1 MGGSFNYSDSKTQ
14 SNYQSVNEQ
23 SGILAGDAGFQVNV
37 KGNTDLKGA
46 VIASTD
52 KAIQDNKN
60 SLTTE
65 TLITSNIE
73 NSAEYEANAK
83 GISLGGGTQ
92 SGKPTLSGAGV
103 GSDNG
108 DAESTTVSAISSGKV
123 NITESNKQN
132 TLTGHDAT
140 TTVALLNRD
149 VQKSI
154 DSQGNVIA
162 ADSKGNSTAG
172 TIAPIF
178 DKDKVQREVA
188 AQVKI
193 TQAFSQE
200 APRALNTFVQ
210 EKIKP
215 YQDAR
220 KVVRETEALLAKAN
234 QSDDSQS
241 VYKAELQDK
250 INQAYET
257 MADTQDDYD
266 KWKENGE
273 YRIASNIIIAAISG
287 GESGALDSVTKESL
301 TWAADVMRQNMIKD
315 SEQFAGICVAGRNDC
330 ISNKSGDSVGVN
342 GDGKKVAGGRI
353 ILADWC
359 KSGGKGACETD
370 TSTLSGYK
378 ENPDGT
384 VIFKPTDVSG
394 NNLTIGQFIDQHPEM
409 RSPLGG
415 HQGDQGQMDLL
426 GIQFDYAV
434 GSFWDKLAEAYS
446 GTHDNLNSL
455 IWYDELGNGK
465 NLGGTLLGKIGDI
478 TNITN
483 VPVATPFAYSVLL
496 PPEVWNAVFALIKS
510 KN

>member
-301 TWAADVMRQNMIKD
+301 TWAAD
-315 SEQFAGICVAGRNDC
+315 
-330 ISNKSGDSVGVN
+330 
-342 GDGKKVAGGRI
+342 
-353 ILADWC
+353 
-359 KSGGKGACETD
+359 
-370 TSTLSGYK
+370 
-378 ENPDGT
+378 
-384 VIFKPTDVSG
+384 
-394 NNLTIGQFIDQHPEM
+394 
-409 RSPLGG
+409 G
-415 HQGDQGQMDLL
+415 H
-426 GIQFDYAV
+426 F
-434 GSFWDKLAEAYS
+434 
-446 GTHDNLNSL
+446 
-455 IWYDELGNGK
+455 
-465 NLGGTLLGKIGDI
+465 
-478 TNITN
+478 
-483 VPVATPFAYSVLL
+483 
-496 PPEVWNAVFALIKS
+496 
-510 KN
+510 